1 LHPDERIRCIK
12 GRVADYDARIKTAAV
27 KALNGCSGQILDQI
41 LGAFEMRVEDHFVM
55 PGRVFRGHA
64 LDYLLGEGIVSIQQY
79 ELLDIYAA
87 GVAGTMMDDAGFPDF
102 AKGAYDYIGLRV
114 SQSGR

>member
-1 LHPDERIRCIK
+1 MHPDERIRYIK
-12 GRVADYDARIKTAAV
+12 GRVTDYDARIKTAAA
-27 KALNGCSGQILDQI
+27 KALNGCSGKLLDQI
-41 LGAFEMRVEDHFVM
+41 LGAFEMLVEDHFVR

-64 LDYLLGEGIVSIQQY
+64 LDYLLDKGIVSIQQY

-87 GVAGTMMDDAGFPDF
+87 GIAGTLIDDAGFPDL